1 MATALVGGGGGGR
14 SRRASVLSRRQV
26 VFRAGV
32 READG
37 DENDNTDDGGNGA
50 ADGGNGGNAAA
61 GLGLRR
67 WLVEEGR
74 IVELNNQAKH
84 AVSNWSD
91 EV

>member
-1 MATALVGGGGGGR
+1 M
-14 SRRASVLSRRQV
+14 
-26 VFRAGV
+26 

-91 EV
+91 EVTRMRWFATRRAVAHLYDGALN

>member
-1 MATALVGGGGGGR
+1 
-14 SRRASVLSRRQV
+14 
-26 VFRAGV
+26 V

-37 DENDNTDDGGNGA
+37 DENDTTDDDDECGGG
-50 ADGGNGGNAAA
+50 ADGGNGGHAA

-84 AVSNWSD
+84 AVSNWSN
-91 EV
+91 EVGSQHDVLSHTYDGGS